1 MSQRSVP
8 PAEKPKSTPL
18 GTNTQ
23 TVNLVRQAF
32 DDVAIVFGTVASN
45 HSVLDDDLVWSIM
58 RRLDRIRIRLL
69 RDLTGIKNEPGSS
82 RDLPPALRVHPA
94 LDGFLVRNRVG
105 MGE

>member
-8 PAEKPKSTPL
+8 PAEKSKSTPP

-32 DDVAIVFGTVASN
+32 DDVAIVFGTAATN

-69 RDLTGIKNEPGSS
+69 RDLTGIATESGSS
-82 RDLPPALRVHPA
+82 RDLPSAPRVHPA
-94 LDGFLVRNRVG
+94 LDAFLVRNRAAA
-105 MGE
+105 GE